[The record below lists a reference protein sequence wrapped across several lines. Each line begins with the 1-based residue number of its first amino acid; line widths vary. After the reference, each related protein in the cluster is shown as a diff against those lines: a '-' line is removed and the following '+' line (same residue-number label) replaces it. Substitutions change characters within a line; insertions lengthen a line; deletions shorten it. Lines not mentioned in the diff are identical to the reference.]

1 MDSRALGRKSKR
13 KGKSGE
19 LEVAHL
25 YQDIGYMARRT
36 SQYCGSSGDASD
48 VTGVPYIHIE
58 VKRQD
63 KMNLYDWLEQAKR
76 DSQGTDNVPVVHY
89 RQSRKGWRVLLECK
103 DLHRIFTESG
113 MKRLPVIFSLEV
125 EAKFDHPVIATL
137 DFDAWA
143 EIYKEWE
150 ASKSLP
156 NF

>member
-58 VKRQD
+58 VKRQE
-63 KMNLYDWLEQAKR
+63 KLNMYDWLEQAKR
-76 DSQGTDNVPVVHY
+76 DSQGTGDVPVVHY
-89 RQSRKGWRVLLECK
+89 RQSRKGWRVLLECE
-103 DLHRIFTESG
+103 DLQRIFIESG
-113 MKRLPVIFSLEV
+113 SSLPIIFSLEV
-125 EAKFDHPVIATL
+125 EAKFDRPVIATL

>member
-58 VKRQD
+58 VKRQE

-76 DSQGTDNVPVVHY
+76 DSQRTDNVPGVHY
-89 RQSRKGWRVLLECK
+89 RQSRKGWRVLLECE
-103 DLHRIFTESG
+103 DLQRIFIESG
-113 MKRLPVIFSLEV
+113 SSLPIIFSLEV